1 MNIGQASD
9 ATGVSAKMIRYYEE
23 IGLIR
28 PPTRTQ
34 AGYRIYGEND
44 LHMLRFVRR
53 ARDLGFAV
61 AEIADLVALWQ
72 DRSRASGE
80 VKRIAMDHIAALEA
94 KAAALRA
101 MSATLR
107 DLAERCHGDTRPD
120 CPILADLSGARS
132 AQPSTGTTSTA
143 TSSV

>member
-1 MNIGQASD
+1 MNIGQASQ

-28 PPTRTQ
+28 PPQRTQ
-34 AGYRIYGEND
+34 AGYRVYGESD
-44 LHMLRFVRR
+44 LHVLRFVRR

-61 AEIADLVALWQ
+61 AEIADLVALWR
-72 DRSRASGE
+72 DRSRASAE
-80 VKRIAMDHIAALEA
+80 VKRIAMDHVAALDA
-94 KAAALRA
+94 KAAALQT

-120 CPILADLSGARS
+120 CPILADLSSEPGLDP
-132 AQPSTGTTSTA
+132 AQA
-143 TSSV
+143 LRA

>member
-1 MNIGQASD
+1 MNIGQAAQ

-28 PPTRTQ
+28 PPVRTE
-34 AGYRIYGEND
+34 AGYRVYGEND

-61 AEIADLVALWQ
+61 PEIAELVALWR
-72 DRSRASGE
+72 DRSRASVE
-80 VKRIAMDHIAALEA
+80 VKRIAMDHVAALEA
-94 KAAALRA
+94 KAAALRE

-120 CPILADLSGARS
+120 CPILTDLSGARA
-132 AQPSTGTTSTA
+132 AQASTGTTSTA

>member
-1 MNIGQASD
+1 MNIGQAAK

-28 PPTRTQ
+28 PPVRTQ
-34 AGYRIYGEND
+34 AGYRVYGEND

-61 AEIADLVALWQ
+61 AEIADLVALWR
-72 DRSRASGE
+72 DRSRASAE
-80 VKRIAMDHIAALEA
+80 VKRIAMDHVAVLEA
-94 KAAALRA
+94 KAAALRE

-107 DLAERCHGDTRPD
+107 DLAERCHGDARPD
-120 CPILADLSGARS
+120 CPILTDLSGAS
-132 AQPSTGTTSTA
+132 AAQASTGITSTA